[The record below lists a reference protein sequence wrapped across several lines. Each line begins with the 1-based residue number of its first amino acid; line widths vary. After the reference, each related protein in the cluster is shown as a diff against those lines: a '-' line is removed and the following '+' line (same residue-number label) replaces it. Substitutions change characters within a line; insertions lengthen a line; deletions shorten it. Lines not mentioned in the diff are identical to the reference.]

1 MMNTLEIE
9 AQCQLTWEKQPFLCC
24 KFFGSVQANPGADE
38 YGVSVGGTSLNFVSK
53 RKSMPMAIV
62 AGMARHPPMPSARL
76 PKSYPTPGNDVSNN
90 H

>member
-24 KFFGSVQANPGADE
+24 KFFGSAQANPGADE
-38 YGVSVGGTSLNFVSK
+38 YGVSVGGTSLNLSPK
-53 RKSMPMAIV
+53 RRSMPMAIV
-62 AGMARHPPMPSARL
+62 ARHPPMPSAHPPRSL
-76 PKSYPTPGNDVSNN
+76 PTPCKDGSNN